1 MTKGPVPQS
10 VLSFSEESLP
20 SGEDS
25 MFSGSGSNNG
35 STAHESMA
43 NEKSFKGI
51 AIPNLG
57 EEFDFHEF
65 DNRFSNVLN
74 VWHRKWIRVCGKG
87 SVPGFVYHMLP
98 RLRFAEMR

>member
-1 MTKGPVPQS
+1 MNLGRAFKSHQDHTAPTVATGDDWAQETWPTSGIDLMTKGPVPQS
-10 VLSFSEESLP
+10 VLSFSEESLA

-35 STAHESMA
+35 STAHESMT

-57 EEFDFHEF
+57 EDFDFHEF
-65 DNRFSNVLN
+65 DNRF
-74 VWHRKWIRVCGKG
+74 
-87 SVPGFVYHMLP
+87 
-98 RLRFAEMR
+98 